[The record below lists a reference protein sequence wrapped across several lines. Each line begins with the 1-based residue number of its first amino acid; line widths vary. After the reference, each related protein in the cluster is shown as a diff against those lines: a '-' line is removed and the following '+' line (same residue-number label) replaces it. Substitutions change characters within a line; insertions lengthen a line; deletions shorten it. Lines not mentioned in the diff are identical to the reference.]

1 MANSHDATGSML
13 GYLFQCRYALLAALD
28 EAKTNPGNELSIERF
43 DDIAFEESGEPHE
56 LIQTKHS
63 VTAGTLNDMSVDVWK
78 TLLIWIQRAEGD
90 PQRISRSRF
99 VLLTTGTAA
108 DDSGVSAL
116 RQDTDHRNIN
126 LAIEK
131 LLAAAKQSKNL
142 TTQEARER
150 FISMDET
157 TRSLMVTRIWVF
169 DEAPNIVNV
178 RHEIE
183 TELTLH
189 APTGKVGAFTD
200 HLEGWWFSRIINGL
214 TSSVSPA
221 ISLNSLH
228 TKILEIANG
237 FSVDGLPL
245 HPGIETLVG
254 PSLDKNDQRPF
265 VKQMRFIDLD
275 ERNAAA
281 GAQDY
286 YKAFTQ
292 RSRWV
297 REELLLDEESSRY
310 DADLNDAFEREMLAT
325 VTDENLS
332 CEESKKSCGKKLFH
346 WARRHPMPLRNRD
359 ELWLSAGSFQ
369 MLADRAEIGW
379 HPDYK
384 QKLMEE
390 DE

>member
-1 MANSHDATGSML
+1 MANSHDASGSML

-43 DDIAFEESGEPHE
+43 DDIAFEASGEPHE

-63 VTAGTLNDMSVDVWK
+63 VTAGVLNDKSVDVWK
-78 TLLIWIQRAEGD
+78 TLLIWMQRAEDD
-90 PQRISRSRF
+90 PQKISRSRF
-99 VLLTTGTAA
+99 VLLTTGTAE

-116 RQDTDHRNIN
+116 RQASQHRNID
-126 LAIEK
+126 LASEK
-131 LLAAAKQSKNL
+131 LLAAAAQSKNQA
-142 TTQEARER
+142 TKKARER

-157 TRSLMVTRIWVF
+157 TRSLMMTRVWVF

-189 APTGKVGAFTD
+189 APTGKIEAFTD
-200 HLEGWWFSRIINGL
+200 HLEGWWFSRIISGL
-214 TSSVSPA
+214 TNSVSPA
-221 ISLNSLH
+221 IPLNSLH

-281 GAQDY
+281 GAKDY

-297 REELLLDEESSRY
+297 REELLLDEESRRY
-310 DADLNDAFEREMLAT
+310 DADLSDAYEREMLAT
-325 VTDENLS
+325 VTDEDLS
-332 CEESKKSCGKKLFH
+332 CEDSKKSCGKKLFH

-369 MLADRAEIGW
+369 MLADRAELGW

-384 QKLMEE
+384 QKLTEE